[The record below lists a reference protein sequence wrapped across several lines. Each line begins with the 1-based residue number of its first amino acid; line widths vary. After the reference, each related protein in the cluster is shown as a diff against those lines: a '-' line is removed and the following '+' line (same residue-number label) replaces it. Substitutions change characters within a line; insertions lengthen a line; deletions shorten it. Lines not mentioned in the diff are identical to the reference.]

1 MASTKWREVSSHMSS
16 LTKIPAGVQYFF
28 DDEVKLRRY
37 VERRAMEVFAG
48 WSYDEIILPMFDYH
62 DLFARGMGAEKAER
76 TYRFVDRDGA
86 LLALRPELT
95 TLVARTVATRFIKRE
110 RPIRLCYSGEV
121 FRYDEPTERAAREFH
136 QLGVEQ
142 IGEPGIVA
150 DIEVLLVAAEVLASL
165 GLGGFRIA
173 LSHVDFFNGVADFLK
188 LEARG
193 RAQLREMI
201 DRRNS
206 LAVEEF
212 LQTHAPG
219 VEKSRRADF
228 SRLIQIAGKQDVIRR
243 AREILNN
250 ERSLAAVDH
259 LDKIY
264 STLDS
269 LGLGENFDVDL
280 GDTGGLE
287 YYTGLTF
294 KVYAPGFG
302 AEIGGGGRYDNLI
315 ANFGEPEPAVGF
327 SIALDGLVGAISS
340 GPDALRRQSANDIQ
354 AIPFNGD
361 PVRAFGQAREMRGQG
376 KRVKISAK

>member
-1 MASTKWREVSSHMSS
+1 MSS

-37 VERRAMEVFAG
+37 VERRAMDVFAG

-62 DLFARGMGAEKAER
+62 DLFARGMGEEKAGR

-95 TLVARTVATRFIKRE
+95 SLVARTVATRFIKRE
-110 RPIRLCYSGEV
+110 RPVRLCYSGEV

-142 IGEPGIVA
+142 IGEPDIVA
-150 DIEVLLVAAEVLASL
+150 DIEVLLVAAEVMTAMR
-165 GLGGFRIA
+165 LGGFRIA
-173 LSHVDFFNGVADFLK
+173 LSHVDFFNGVAAFLQ
-188 LEARG
+188 LDSAN
-193 RAQLREMI
+193 RAQLRELI

-212 LQTHAPG
+212 LQTYVAG
-219 VEKSRRADF
+219 IEESRRAAF
-228 SRLIQIAGKQDVIRR
+228 SRLIQVAGKQDVIRR
-243 AREILNN
+243 AREILTNQ
-250 ERSLAAVDH
+250 RSRAAVDH

-264 STLDS
+264 STLES

-294 KVYAPGFG
+294 KVYAPGCG

-315 ANFGEPEPAVGF
+315 ANFGRPEPAVGF
-327 SIALDGLVGAISS
+327 SIALDGLVSAISIN
-340 GPDALRRQSANDIQ
+340 GARLLGRSAGEIQ
-354 AIPFNGD
+354 TITFDDD
-361 PVRAFGQAREMRGQG
+361 PARTFERAREMRKQG
-376 KRVKISAK
+376 KQVKIGAK